1 MNGRM
6 AKKFRKCVYGS
17 DATGDDYRDKKKR
30 TEDGDSLRSLYQL
43 AKSVY
48 KKERLSNERHN

>member
-17 DATGDDYRDKKKR
+17 DATGEDYRDKKKKS
-30 TEDGDSLRSLYQL
+30 EGGENLRSLYQL
-43 AKSVY
+43 AKEVY
-48 KKERLSNERHN
+48 KRERKSNERQ